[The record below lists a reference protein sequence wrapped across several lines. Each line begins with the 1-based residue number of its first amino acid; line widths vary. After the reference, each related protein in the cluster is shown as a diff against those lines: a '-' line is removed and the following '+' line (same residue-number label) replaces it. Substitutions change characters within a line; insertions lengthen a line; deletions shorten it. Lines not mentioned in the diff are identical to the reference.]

1 MTIIHK
7 PTFSQQLK
15 QIIEYIAQDKP
26 SASMNFK
33 NKLKENINLITNNPY
48 QYEQSQYF
56 NNKNIRN
63 MTFKKY
69 TIVYRVRPIKQEIEI
84 LRIFKKNKLNELS
97 KNKSYIEQKFEV
109 DKIGLFG
116 SYAKDSDIEFK
127 HKYNNQIIISN
138 IQNDVIYG

>member
-1 MTIIHK
+1 MKIIHK

-33 NKLKENINLITNNPY
+33 NKLKEYINLIPNNPY
-48 QYEQSQYF
+48 QHEQSRYF
-56 NNKNIRN
+56 DNKNIRN

-84 LRIFKKNKLNELS
+84 LRIFKKNKPS
-97 KNKSYIEQKFEV
+97 
-109 DKIGLFG
+109 
-116 SYAKDSDIEFK
+116 
-127 HKYNNQIIISN
+127 
-138 IQNDVIYG
+138 